1 MKGVFYLANDVF
13 LVKKAQKGDQEA
25 FIHLVKEYETVLY
38 NMARRF
44 LANEQDIADV
54 LQETVITAYQK
65 LNQLKNP
72 NYFNTWLCRIM
83 INQCKKIV
91 TAESYSD
98 IEDYQFSMN
107 DHESE
112 RLTMNDLLNG
122 LNPIYRIPLV
132 LYYYN
137 GFSVKEISEILKEP
151 SGTIKSRLAR
161 GRALLQKEYN
171 KSEGGLV

>member
-25 FIHLVKEYETVLY
+25 FIQLVKEYETVLY

-161 GRALLQKEYN
+161 GRTLLQKEYN